1 MKKIFITVLMIC
13 SVALC
18 FSYSKP
24 KHDESVC
31 VKGYVKVYGNEPF
44 TFIGIVCDS
53 GEEYSLIADENTQK
67 ELRKT
72 QGHKIKIKGYKK
84 SVENEDSTVSSGLK
98 DGSLMV
104 IEWKA
109 EN

>member
-1 MKKIFITVLMIC
+1 MKKIIL
-13 SVALC
+13 ALFLVFTTSLA

-24 KHDESVC
+24 KNNDAVSI
-31 VKGYVKVYGNEPF
+31 KGYVKVYGNEPF

-53 GEEYSLIADENTQK
+53 GEEYSLIADENILK
-67 ELRKT
+67 EIRKT

-84 SVENEDSTVSSGLK
+84 SVENEDSTVSTGLK

-109 EN
+109 DN